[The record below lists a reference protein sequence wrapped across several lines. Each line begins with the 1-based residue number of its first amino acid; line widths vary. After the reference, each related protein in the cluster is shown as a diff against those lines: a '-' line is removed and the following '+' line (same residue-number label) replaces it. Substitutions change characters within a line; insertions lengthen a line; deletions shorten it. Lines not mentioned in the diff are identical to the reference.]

1 MVKADI
7 KRDYY
12 ADLDLPPNADLE
24 DVKKQFRILAKRYHP
39 DRNPGHEVEA
49 VPKFQ
54 AVQAAHE
61 ILIDP
66 VEKKKYDEGRARLN
80 AKQAQTSQTY
90 TAPFS
95 PDPYGFARP
104 PAPKPP
110 GSTPQNFPPPPK
122 PRDKRTQFSMP
133 NPKSTSTSADK
144 YAAWARTVPDPRDRP
159 RYDAATSAEA
169 ARGFSNMRQTQSNP
183 QAPTRSTR
191 QHPTAPRP
199 PSAADNFH
207 VPNGTPG
214 AFPGLSRTQSAR
226 KPTGY
231 NTAPYGSDEPQAPRS
246 AYSYVR
252 GDRSQA
258 PPPNI
263 HVPEPQS
270 TRAPPVTRPRPA
282 VSPLR
287 HTRSSDYDMRSNQP
301 GSSRPSARYATTGGE
316 KTNLHGDGVRRS
328 SSVRGSP
335 VDPEWEE
342 DRGPFGRPTA
352 SRHEHAP
359 RHRSASP
366 KVTSNG
372 GNTTYASSSSS
383 ESEDEW
389 GTIHNRPKA
398 TPKSR
403 SKPGTT
409 PTFQAFADNDPALTG
424 QFPNTNYTKVVNDGQ
439 HYYPPPGSKD
449 HTRNPWSTTVSS
461 DAEVPGHNFAG
472 HGGNTDGPKYASP
485 PTRFPWSDNS
495 GIKRSPNGLCLNG
508 VPAWAVPSSVF
519 PQRTPLRSASGYQ
532 SVPLYAF
539 PLMSFPP
546 LRPNL
551 PSHYD
556 AHTADILDSH
566 DPQMSQP
573 QSTFVPSE
581 WHDKVTSDNFQPTD
595 THVRKSPSKFNRS
608 TNKPATRGR
617 GLSRAG
623 DGETESSSESSP
635 GRTREHR
642 DSKASEDAR
651 AKADAFQPPK
661 LSQDWA
667 ARTRQNPEK
676 TTNGLQ
682 QRKDGKHH
690 VDSQDPTYV
699 VVEEDVEPMDIDD
712 SPPSN
717 GNGVHQPSTNGASR
731 NPTAESSRWS
741 SKRSSMSGVDLR
753 EFTQHAP
760 FAPSATGLKGMDD
773 IAASLP
779 FESRP
784 EAKVD
789 LDRQN
794 PANRNRLL
802 DMPRPPRTVEPPSE
816 DRLTEENFIRYT
828 KNMSAY
834 MLEWNKFNA
843 KMLEHFRHR
852 QDQVCGHMSTNW
864 ITMHS
869 DGPDAHAAAAQIESS
884 SVAAGYATYMQWLE
898 DDAKCRAWWDEAYD
912 KHMASL
918 RELGRIREKAKRS
931 LRK

>member
-122 PRDKRTQFSMP
+122 PRDKRPQFSMP
-133 NPKSTSTSADK
+133 NPKPTSTSADK

-207 VPNGTPG
+207 VPSGTSG

-316 KTNLHGDGVRRS
+316 KTNVHGDGVRRS
-328 SSVRGSP
+328 SSVRNSP

-352 SRHEHAP
+352 SRHEHVP

-372 GNTTYASSSSS
+372 RNTTYASSSSS
-383 ESEDEW
+383 ESDDEW

-449 HTRNPWSTTVSS
+449 HTRNPWSTTVSP

-472 HGGNTDGPKYASP
+472 YGGNTDGP
-485 PTRFPWSDNS
+485 N
-495 GIKRSPNGLCLNG
+495 
-508 VPAWAVPSSVF
+508 
-519 PQRTPLRSASGYQ
+519 
-532 SVPLYAF
+532 
-539 PLMSFPP
+539 
-546 LRPNL
+546 
-551 PSHYD
+551 
-556 AHTADILDSH
+556 H

-608 TNKPATRGR
+608 TNKPTTRGR

-623 DGETESSSESSP
+623 DGETGSSSESSTS
-635 GRTREHR
+635 RTREHR

-651 AKADAFQPPK
+651 AKANAFQPPK
-661 LSQDWA
+661 LPQDWA

-676 TTNGLQ
+676 LANGSQ
-682 QRKDGKHH
+682 QRKDGKPH
-690 VDSQDPTYV
+690 VDSQDPAYV

-779 FESRP
+779 FESRA

-794 PANRNRLL
+794 SANRNRLL
-802 DMPRPPRTVEPPSE
+802 DMPRPPRTIEPPSE

>member
-12 ADLDLPPNADLE
+12 ADLDLPPNADPE
-24 DVKKQFRILAKRYHP
+24 DVKKQFRLLAKLYHP
-39 DRNPGHEVEA
+39 DRNPGHEVEV

-66 VEKKKYDEGRARLN
+66 VEKKKYDEGRARLT
-80 AKQAQTSQTY
+80 AKQAQPSQNHTST
-90 TAPFS
+90 FS
-95 PDPYGFARP
+95 PDSYGFARP
-104 PAPKPP
+104 PPPKPP

-122 PRDKRTQFSMP
+122 PRDKRTQFPMP
-133 NPKSTSTSADK
+133 NSKPTSNGADK
-144 YAAWARTVPDPRDRP
+144 YTAWARTVPDPRDRP

-183 QAPTRSTR
+183 QVPPRNPR

-199 PSAADNFH
+199 PAAADNFH
-207 VPNGTPG
+207 VPNGPPG

-226 KPTGY
+226 KPMGY

-252 GDRSQA
+252 GDRPQG

-263 HVPEPQS
+263 HIPESQP
-270 TRAPPVTRPRPA
+270 TRTPPVTRSRPA

-287 HTRSSDYDMRSNQP
+287 HTRSSDYEMRSNQP
-301 GSSRPSARYATTGGE
+301 GPSRPSARYATTGGE
-316 KTNLHGDGVRRS
+316 KTSLHGDGVRRS
-328 SSVRGSP
+328 SSVRNSP
-335 VDPEWEE
+335 VDPQWEE

-352 SRHEHAP
+352 SRQEHAP

-366 KVTSNG
+366 KVASNG
-372 GNTTYASSSSS
+372 RHAAYASSSSS

-398 TPKSR
+398 TPKGR
-403 SKPGTT
+403 SKNGTT
-409 PTFQAFADNDPALTG
+409 PGFQAFADNDPALTG
-424 QFPNTNYTKVVNDGQ
+424 QFPNTNYTKIVNDSQ
-439 HYYPPPGSKD
+439 HHYPPPESKD
-449 HTRNPWSTTVSS
+449 HTRKPWSDTVSP
-461 DAEVPGHNFAG
+461 DAEVPGHGFAG
-472 HGGNTDGPKYASP
+472 YGGNTDGPKYAFTPS
-485 PTRFPWSDNS
+485 RFPWSYVS
-495 GIKRSPNGLCLNG
+495 GAKLSHNGHSLNG

-519 PQRTPLRSASGYQ
+519 PQRTPTHSGSRHQ
-532 SVPLYAF
+532 SVPLYASSPVPF
-539 PLMSFPP
+539 LNLRSPLH
-546 LRPNL
+546 L
-551 PSHYD
+551 HHD
-556 AHTADILDSH
+556 EHATDILHSH
-566 DPQMSQP
+566 APQMSQS
-573 QSTFVPSE
+573 QSTFVASD
-581 WHDKVTSDNFQPTD
+581 WHDKVTSDDFRPTD
-595 THVRKSPSKFNRS
+595 AHVRKSPSKLNRS

-617 GLSRAG
+617 GLSRAT
-623 DGETESSSESSP
+623 DGETGSSSESSTS
-635 GRTREHR
+635 RTREHR
-642 DSKASEDAR
+642 DSRTSEEAHS
-651 AKADAFQPPK
+651 KADAFQPPK
-661 LSQDWA
+661 LPQDWA
-667 ARTRQNPEK
+667 SRTRQNPEK
-676 TTNGLQ
+676 LSEGGQ
-682 QRKDGKHH
+682 HRKDDKSHS
-690 VDSQDPTYV
+690 DPRDPTYV
-699 VVEEDVEPMDIDD
+699 LVEEDVEPMDIDD

-717 GNGVHQPSTNGASR
+717 GVPQASTNGASR

-741 SKRSSMSGVDLR
+741 SKRSSMNGVDLR

-784 EAKVD
+784 EAQVD

-794 PANRNRLL
+794 ASNRNRPL
-802 DMPRPPRTVEPPSE
+802 DMPKPPRTVDPPSE
-816 DRLTEENFIRYT
+816 DRLTEENFFRYT
-828 KNMSAY
+828 KTMAAY

-864 ITMHS
+864 ITMKS
-869 DGPDAHAAAAQIESS
+869 DGPDAHTAAAQIESS
-884 SVAAGYATYMQWLE
+884 SISAGYATYMQWLE

-918 RELGRIREKAKRS
+918 RDLGRIREKAKRS